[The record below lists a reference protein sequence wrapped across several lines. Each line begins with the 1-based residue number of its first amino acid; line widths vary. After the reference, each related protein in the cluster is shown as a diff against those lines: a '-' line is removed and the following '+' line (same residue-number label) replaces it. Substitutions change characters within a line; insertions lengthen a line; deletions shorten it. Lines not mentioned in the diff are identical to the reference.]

1 MYKLIKLEW
10 KKNNIMRHGRNAFIM
25 VICILIFLLAMASES
40 EMESSQIRM
49 SVEIFTNISF
59 IIFTSLMLASFVIG
73 PYKNKTINLIFSYP
87 VNRKKIRLS
96 QIGAVWI
103 FNFIALVLT
112 KISAYFMLAVT
123 REYTHISTKSIMLG
137 RAAFYAEIL
146 ISSAVIISISLI
158 ALAIGLFMNSSKS
171 VIIAGV
177 VISCLTQG
185 NIGSLTFLN
194 NRPFYF
200 SMFLLSI
207 IAVYLTVFNVEKKDV
222 L

>member
-1 MYKLIKLEW
+1 
-10 KKNNIMRHGRNAFIM
+10 
-25 VICILIFLLAMASES
+25 
-40 EMESSQIRM
+40 
-49 SVEIFTNISF
+49 
-59 IIFTSLMLASFVIG
+59 
-73 PYKNKTINLIFSYP
+73 
-87 VNRKKIRLS
+87 
-96 QIGAVWI
+96 
-103 FNFIALVLT
+103 
-112 KISAYFMLAVT
+112 MLAVT

-171 VIIAGV
+171 AIIASV

-207 IAVYLTVFNVEKKDV
+207 IAVYLTVFDVEKKDV